1 VSLGRET
8 DPARVTSVGIA
19 AKSRNISSET
29 TPGAPRAEEV
39 VGNDKRPDGIV
50 ARSTASI
57 TDYMGV
63 AFGELALS
71 AAMTTPSLILME
83 TRTVI

>member
-1 VSLGRET
+1 MVNHKLF
-8 DPARVTSVGIA
+8 ART
-19 AKSRNISSET
+19 
-29 TPGAPRAEEV
+29 EEF
-39 VGNDKRPDGIV
+39 VGNDQRTDGVI
-50 ARSTASI
+50 ACSTASI

>member
-1 VSLGRET
+1 MTGIPMVSFPQIFRLG
-8 DPARVTSVGIA
+8 SVVRPGNCPSPRHKRRRRGKKQEHQQRDDA
-19 AKSRNISSET
+19 
-29 TPGAPRAEEV
+29 GAPRTEEV
-39 VGNDKRPDGIV
+39 VGND
-50 ARSTASI
+50 
-57 TDYMGV
+57 MGV

>member
-1 VSLGRET
+1 
-8 DPARVTSVGIA
+8 
-19 AKSRNISSET
+19 
-29 TPGAPRAEEV
+29 
-39 VGNDKRPDGIV
+39 
-50 ARSTASI
+50 
-57 TDYMGV
+57 MGV